1 VIRRTTAQLAAMCG
15 AEMNEAA
22 ARRADDRICGVATDS
37 RRPAEGRLFVP
48 LSGERFDAH
57 DYVGDAFAGGAAASL
72 WQAGRPV
79 PEALAGR
86 PLLLVD
92 DTLAALQRLAAAYRG
107 QLSATVIGIT
117 GSNGKTTTKDMMA
130 SVLARRLRVHKTEG
144 NLNNHIGLPLSILAM
159 DENTEAAVLE
169 MGMSGFGEIERLTR
183 IARPD
188 VAVITNIGDAHLLQ
202 LGSREGIAR
211 AKLEIAAGL
220 KEGGVLLINGDEP
233 LLREGAKRAEGY
245 GKWRLET
252 FALGREDGWSAKL
265 LAATAKES
273 AFTIRPP
280 EGPEWPGEFRVP
292 VPGRHN
298 VANAL
303 AAAAVGALLGLDP
316 ESIRQ
321 GLGAVKLSAMR
332 LETTH
337 AANGAVV
344 LNDTYNASPAS
355 VKAMIAFV
363 GELTGYRRK
372 WLVLGDMLELGPDEN
387 RLHYE
392 TGAAANPDRIHA
404 VLAVGERSKHTVRGA
419 AERLGPERAIHF
431 ADKDALVRRLL
442 AELAPDDLVLVKG
455 SRGMRMEEVVHA
467 LVRG

>member
-22 ARRADDRICGVATDS
+22 ARRADEMVRGVSTDS

-48 LSGERFDAH
+48 LRGERFDAH
-57 DYVGDAFAGGAAASL
+57 DFAGDAFAGGAAVSL

-79 PEALAGR
+79 PEALSGR

-92 DTLAALQRLAAAYRG
+92 DTLAALQRLAAAYRS
-107 QLSATVIGIT
+107 QLPVRVVGIT
-117 GSNGKTTTKDMMA
+117 GSNGKTTTKDMTA
-130 SVLARRLRVHKTEG
+130 SVLARRFNVHKTEG
-144 NLNNHIGLPLSILAM
+144 NLNNHIGLPLTILAM
-159 DENTEAAVLE
+159 DEDTEAAVLE

-188 VAVITNIGDAHLLQ
+188 AAVITNIGDAHLLQ
-202 LGSREGIAR
+202 LGSRQAIAK

-220 KEGGVLLINGDEP
+220 AAGGVLFVSGDEP
-233 LLREGAKRAEGY
+233 LLRESAKRAPGY
-245 GKWRLET
+245 GLWRLET
-252 FALGREDGWSAKL
+252 FALGTGDGWSAQL
-265 LAATAKES
+265 VAATAKET

-280 EGPEWPGEFRVP
+280 EGPAWPGEFRVP

-298 VANAL
+298 AANAL
-303 AAAAVGALLGLDP
+303 AAAAVGALFGLDP
-316 ESIRQ
+316 ESVRQ
-321 GLGAVKLSAMR
+321 GLASVKLSAMR
-332 LETTH
+332 LETLT

-363 GELTGYRRK
+363 GELEGYRRK
-372 WLVLGDMLELGPDEN
+372 WLVLGDMLELGPEED

-392 TGAAANPDRIHA
+392 TGACVAPDRVHA

-431 ADKDALVRRLL
+431 ADKDTLVRRLL
-442 AELAPDDLVLVKG
+442 GELSPDDLVLVKG

>member
-1 VIRRTTAQLAAMCG
+1 MIRRTTAQLAAMCG

-22 ARRADDRICGVATDS
+22 MRRADDMVRGVSTDS
-37 RRPAEGRLFVP
+37 RRPMEGMLFVP
-48 LSGERFDAH
+48 LRGSRFDAH
-57 DYVGDAFAGGAAASL
+57 DYAADAFAGGAAVSL

-79 PEALAGR
+79 PEALSGR

-92 DTLAALQRLAAAYRG
+92 DTLAALQRLAAAYRRE
-107 QLSATVIGIT
+107 LDVRVVGIT
-117 GSNGKTTTKDMMA
+117 GSNGKTTTKDMTA
-130 SVLARRLRVHKTEG
+130 SVLAQRYKVHKTEG
-144 NLNNHIGLPLSILAM
+144 NLNNHIGLPLTILAM
-159 DENTEAAVLE
+159 DDDTDAAVLE
-169 MGMSGFGEIERLTR
+169 MGMSGFGEIGRLTR

-188 VAVITNIGDAHLLQ
+188 AAVITNIGDAHLLQ
-202 LGSREGIAR
+202 LGSREGIAK
-211 AKLEIAAGL
+211 AKLEIAEGL
-220 KEGGVLLINGDEP
+220 AEGGVLFVNGDEP
-233 LLREGAKRAEGY
+233 LLTEGAKRAPGY

-252 FALGREDGWSAKL
+252 FALEARDGWSAEL
-265 LAATAKES
+265 TAVTAKET

-280 EGPEWPGEFRVP
+280 EGPAWPGEFRVP

-298 VANAL
+298 AANAL
-303 AAAAVGALLGLDP
+303 AAAAVGALFGLAP
-316 ESIRQ
+316 EEIRR
-321 GLGAVKLSAMR
+321 GLQSVRLSGMR
-332 LETTH
+332 LETVT

-363 GELTGYRRK
+363 GELSGYRRK
-372 WLVLGDMLELGPDEN
+372 WLVLGDMLELGPEED

-392 TGAAANPDRIHA
+392 TGACADPDRIHA

-442 AELAPDDLVLVKG
+442 DELSPDDLVLVKG